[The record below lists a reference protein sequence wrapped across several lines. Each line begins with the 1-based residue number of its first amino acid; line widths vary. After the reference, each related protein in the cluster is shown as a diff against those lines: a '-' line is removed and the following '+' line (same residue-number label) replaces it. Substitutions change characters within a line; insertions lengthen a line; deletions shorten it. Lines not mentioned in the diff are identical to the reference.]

1 MHLVVIGVQSSIG
14 IDGRTAVVAIGAGST
29 AIATIAIAI
38 ATIAIG
44 SIVVAK
50 GIVASWLICAPSSI
64 TLAPLFNLLFALV
77 LQD

>member
-29 AIATIAIAI
+29 AIATI